1 MRKAAL
7 YIVMTAGFAAFAS
20 AQTTDL
26 PAMNFL
32 AESVRNDG
40 GIVQMN
46 GNVRIAACSIVTAD
60 SAVWRD
66 TQIELG
72 GNARMQLTNGID
84 RLRVR

>member
-1 MRKAAL
+1 MRKPAL
-7 YIVMTAGFAAFAS
+7 YVLMTAGLTVLAS

-26 PAMNFL
+26 PPMNFL
-32 AESVRNDG
+32 ADSVRNDSG
-40 GIVQMN
+40 VVQMN

-60 SAVWRD
+60 SATWRD

-72 GNARMQLTNGID
+72 GNARMQLTNGVD

>member
-1 MRKAAL
+1 MRRTAL
-7 YIVMTAGFAAFAS
+7 YVLMTTGLTVLAS

-26 PAMNFL
+26 PVMNFL

-40 GIVQMN
+40 SVVQMN

-60 SAVWRD
+60 SATWSG

-72 GNARMQLTNGID
+72 GNARMQLTNGVD
-84 RLRVR
+84 RLRLR